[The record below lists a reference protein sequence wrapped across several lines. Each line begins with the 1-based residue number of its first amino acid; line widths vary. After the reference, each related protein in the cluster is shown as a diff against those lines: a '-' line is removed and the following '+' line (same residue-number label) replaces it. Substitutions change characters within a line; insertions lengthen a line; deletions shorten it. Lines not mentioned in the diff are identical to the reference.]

1 MNIDCNSLVD
11 FSWGNECKCP
21 RDDHVPPIL
30 SSAVPPLS
38 SDFFR
43 LLEIGQEFANH
54 RTNHT
59 LISPDKWIIAI
70 SLWRRL
76 ILLLFFKSTPMI
88 LRIELSNSSFSS
100 SITFDDSEP
109 RESNFYINFN
119 YDIKFIYI
127 YIYIW
132 IHLESLKNWTLIWKS
147 VIGSLVII
155 HDWFDI
161 EWELML
167 GKSRCHC
174 YYLIVNAKVGVKVG
188 VMLTFH
194 FLINGKTEYTR

>member
-1 MNIDCNSLVD
+1 MSTWWPRSANFIISRSSIIQWLFPVIGNRARIRKPSHQPHVNITRQMDNS
-11 FSWGNECKCP
+11 N
-21 RDDHVPPIL
+21 
-30 SSAVPPLS
+30 
-38 SDFFR
+38 
-43 LLEIGQEFANH
+43 
-54 RTNHT
+54 
-59 LISPDKWIIAI
+59 LIVTTF
-70 SLWRRL
+70 LFNL

-147 VIGSLVII
+147 VIGSLVDSWLIRYWMRV
-155 HDWFDI
+155 DARKI
-161 EWELML
+161 EMSLLLFNCE
-167 GKSRCHC
+167 R
-174 YYLIVNAKVGVKVG
+174 
-188 VMLTFH
+188 
-194 FLINGKTEYTR
+194 